1 MAAKVSELNA
11 TLLACFLQGG
21 CDLLARHKEEVNA
34 LNVFPVPDGD
44 TGINMFLTINSAA
57 KNIAG
62 RTYAGVG
69 ELGAD
74 FAMGALMG
82 ARGNSG
88 VILSQIFRGFTQN
101 MSGKNTLSAA
111 DFAQALQKGVDLS
124 YKSVMK
130 PVEGTILTVFREF
143 AAAATKYAKPKA
155 DIIEMLRYALKE
167 GNKALEATPSLL
179 PALKEAGVVDA
190 GGKGLMLIMEGGLKA
205 LTGESLE
212 EYVDTTAETTAF
224 GAHETAKAAAAGGDI
239 EFTFDIQLLIKG
251 KNIPLEQIRAHLSK
265 TPPGDCLLVV
275 GTEEVVKIHFHSNLP
290 WQVLEYC
297 AGFGSLHDIVI
308 ENMRDQSEHFS
319 SGENHFEPPQASEPC
334 ATTVIAVCSGDGLT
348 EVFASMGATVIPGG
362 QSMNPS
368 AEDLLTAIGSAAG
381 SEVVL
386 LPNNSNIILT
396 AEQAVKLADK
406 PTLVTP
412 RKFVTQGVSA
422 MLYYDKDKSAEENA
436 ANMSAAIAQGISL
449 EVTYAVRE
457 SKYNGFNIK
466 PHDILGLK
474 NGEIA
479 ATGKKLKPTVLKLV
493 ENALSGEEN
502 NDYSIISFFYGHDMT
517 ETAAAAL
524 AEDLKKRWPDFDV
537 EYHPGGQPLYYLLMS
552 IE

>member
-1 MAAKVSELNA
+1 MTAKACAMNAA
-11 TLLACFLQGG
+11 LLACFLQGG
-21 CDLLARHKEEVNA
+21 CDFLGRHKEEVNA

-44 TGINMFLTINSAA
+44 TGINMYLTINSAA

-62 RTYAGVG
+62 RAYSGVG

-88 VILSQIFRGFTQN
+88 VILSQILRGFTQSF
-101 MSGKNTLSAA
+101 SGKKVLNAA

-143 AAAATKYAKPKA
+143 ALAATKKSQPGTA
-155 DIIEMLRYALKE
+155 IIEMLRYALAE
-167 GNKALEATPSLL
+167 GQKALDATPALL
-179 PALKEAGVVDA
+179 PVLKEAGVVDA
-190 GGKGLMLIMEGGLKA
+190 GGKGLLLIMEGGLRA
-205 LTGESLE
+205 LTGESGE
-212 EYVDTTAETTAF
+212 EPVKDQPNTVISSAAEVS
-224 GAHETAKAAAAGGDI
+224 EKAAEI
-239 EFTFDIQLLIKG
+239 EFAFDIQLLIKG
-251 KNIPLEQIRAHLSK
+251 KKIPLEQIREHLSQ

-275 GTEEVVKIHFHSNLP
+275 GDEDIVKIHFHSDLP
-290 WQVLEYC
+290 WQVLEY
-297 AGFGSLHDIVI
+297 ASRFGSLHDIVI
-308 ENMRDQSEHFS
+308 ENMRDQHEQFAGCGSH
-319 SGENHFEPPQASEPC
+319 GAPLPTAEPC
-334 ATTVIAVCSGDGLT
+334 ATAVIAVCSGEGLT
-348 EVFASMGATVIPGG
+348 EIFTSMGAIVIPGG

-368 AEDLLTAIGSAAG
+368 AEDLLTAITSAT
-381 SEVVL
+381 SREVVL
-386 LPNNSNIILT
+386 LPNNRNIILT

-406 PTLVTP
+406 PTLVVAS
-412 RKFVTQGVSA
+412 KFVTQGVSA
-422 MLYYDKDKSAEENA
+422 LLCYDKNHSASQNA
-436 ANMSAAIAQGISL
+436 ANMSSTIKQGVSL

-479 ATGKKLKPTVLKLV
+479 ATGKKLLPTALKLV
-493 ENALSGEEN
+493 ELALAEKKNS
-502 NDYSIISFFYGHDMT
+502 DYSIISFFYGHDMKKEDAT
-517 ETAAAAL
+517 AL
-524 AEDLKKRWPDFDV
+524 AGELEKRWPDFDI
-537 EYHPGGQPLYYLLMS
+537 EYHFGGQPLYYLLMS